1 MSLVRDTNTVFLSW
15 TNTFTSQLRATST
28 SFNYP
33 LGARSRSSPAN
44 PARLTPTFNK
54 SIYRRYKV
62 FMKTL
67 TITDAKKNLGR
78 WLTAAARGEDIGII
92 CGADIVALRKVNVES
107 TDYAQREYSATP
119 EQVAALEKA
128 TERRYRRMKRS
139 KKLVLVGAQE
149 LRDMLE

>member
-1 MSLVRDTNTVFLSW
+1 LERANTITYHEHGHGFP
-15 TNTFTSQLRATST
+15 ATST
-28 SFNYP
+28 VVVVTFDKP
-33 LGARSRSSPAN
+33 L
-44 PARLTPTFNK
+44 
-54 SIYRRYKV
+54 YRRYKV

-92 CGADIVALRKVNVES
+92 CGSDIVALRKVNVES

-128 TERRYRRMKRS
+128 TEQRYRRMKRS
-139 KKLVLVGAQE
+139 KKLVSVGAQE